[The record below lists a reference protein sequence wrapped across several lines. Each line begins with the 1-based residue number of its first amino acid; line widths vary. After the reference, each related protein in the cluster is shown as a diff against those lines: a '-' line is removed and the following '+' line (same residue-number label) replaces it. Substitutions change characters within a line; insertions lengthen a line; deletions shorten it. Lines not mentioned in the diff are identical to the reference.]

1 MKNKFLQ
8 LWKLSKQLDGKFAAK
23 IALSFIFALF
33 LTVQL
38 SAQEISTSVT
48 WTGTVHLTDDVTVTD
63 TGILTIEAGTKV
75 ISDGYYKII
84 VNGQLIAQGT
94 DGNEILF
101 TALDTNIGWGGIE
114 FDNGPAGA
122 DGAMDN
128 NDQSVID
135 HCIFEYGKTINLLP
149 DVTIEFDTGGG
160 TYDYCDHLYENGGA
174 LRLIS
179 FENILIQNSVFRNN
193 TAYNGGGAIAGAP
206 ATDMTITNC
215 TFTDNYAGGHGGAIK
230 VGSYSTFMMID
241 CTISDNSVGD
251 GSPHLNGKYENGGGI
266 HTGSYM
272 TGTISTSTITNNI
285 VTGVYSNELED
296 LIHQIENDIDFEL
309 PKIIKSSQYL
319 I

>member
-8 LWKLSKQLDGKFAAK
+8 LWKLPMRLDGKFAAK

-33 LTVQL
+33 LTAQL
-38 SAQEISTSVT
+38 SAQEITTSVT
-48 WTGTVHLTDDVTVTD
+48 WSGTVHLTEDVTVTD

-94 DGNEILF
+94 DGNKILF
-101 TALDTNIGWGGIE
+101 TASDSWGGIE
-114 FDNGPAGA
+114 FDNGPVGA

-149 DVTIEFDTGGG
+149 DVTIEFDDGEGG
-160 TYDYCDHLYENGGA
+160 TCPCDYLYENGGA

-272 TGTISTSTITNNI
+272 TGTISTCTITNSFFTFWTETI
-285 VTGVYSNELED
+285 ITFTG
-296 LIHQIENDIDFEL
+296 
-309 PKIIKSSQYL
+309 K
-319 I
+319 